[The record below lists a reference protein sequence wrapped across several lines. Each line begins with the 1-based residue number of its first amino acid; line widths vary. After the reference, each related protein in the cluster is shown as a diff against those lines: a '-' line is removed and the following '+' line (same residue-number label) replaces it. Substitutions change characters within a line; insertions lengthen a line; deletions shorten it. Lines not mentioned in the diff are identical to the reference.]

1 MYAASIRRMVPP
13 IVTRAI
19 RCAQQWHA
27 FITDRLR
34 LGHGVAPVHPPWVH
48 DRGQPVHRYYC
59 EQFLQE
65 CAADIHG
72 HCLEFQS
79 GNYVRK
85 YGGTRVMK
93 LDVLHK
99 DPGNPKAT
107 LVADLTS
114 RTDIPSELFD
124 CIVCTH
130 VLHVI
135 ADLDAFVRELWRLLA
150 PGGVLLVVV
159 PHLSA
164 IYPDQGELWRFTPE
178 GLAVV
183 LAKVC
188 PAERLTI
195 CSYGNALTAIGDLRG
210 VVAARFTARELQAHD
225 ARFAVE
231 VCARAHKPF
240 SP

>member
-1 MYAASIRRMVPP
+1 MSLASRRRMVPSL
-13 IVTRAI
+13 VKHAI
-19 RCAQQWHA
+19 RGAQQWQA
-27 FITDRLR
+27 CITDRLR

-48 DRGQPVHRYYC
+48 DRGQPLHRYC
-59 EQFLQE
+59 CGQFLAAY
-65 CAADIHG
+65 AADIHG

-79 GNYVRK
+79 GDYVRK

-99 DPGNPKAT
+99 EPGNPKAT

-114 RTDIPSELFD
+114 RTDLPSDLFD

-135 ADLDAFVRELWRLLA
+135 ADLDAFVRELWRLVA

-178 GLAVV
+178 GLATV

-188 PAERLTI
+188 PATGLTI
-195 CSYGNALTAIGDLRG
+195 RSYGNALTAIGDLRG

-225 ARFAVE
+225 PRFAVD
-231 VCARAHKPF
+231 VCARAHKP
-240 SP
+240 